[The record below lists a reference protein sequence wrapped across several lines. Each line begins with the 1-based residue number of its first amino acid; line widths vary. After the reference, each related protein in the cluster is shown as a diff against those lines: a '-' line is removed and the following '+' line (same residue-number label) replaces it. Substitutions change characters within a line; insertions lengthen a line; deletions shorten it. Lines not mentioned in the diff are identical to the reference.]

1 MFQSLD
7 QPRVF
12 LVCVLI
18 GVLSGVYYEPFGFIK
33 KFIKQAFIK
42 HVING
47 VWLTS
52 CSLIF
57 ISFSLL
63 YEFPNFRL
71 YMSVGVG
78 FGIYLYKLSFHKVFA
93 IFTNK
98 VYNILNKL
106 VKKIKAN
113 NERRKEKANILGG
126 FVGAY
131 NVNHDTRGNYNL
143 PTRRNIHAQKQN
155 SRTRRGDRISS
166 KTNRTHGRRNR
177 IVGT

>member
-12 LVCVLI
+12 LACALI
-18 GVLSGVYYEPFGFIK
+18 GVLSGVYYEPFALFKRFIK
-33 KFIKQAFIK
+33 KAFVK
-42 HVING
+42 HVINS

-57 ISFSLL
+57 ITFGLT

-71 YMSVGVG
+71 YMALGVGV
-78 FGIYLYKLSFHKVFA
+78 GIYLYKLSFHKVIA

-98 VYNILNKL
+98 VYNITNKL
-106 VKKIKAN
+106 VKKIKAY

-131 NVNHDTRGNYNL
+131 NVNHDTRGNNNL
-143 PTRRNIHAQKQN
+143 STRRDIHAQKQN
-155 SRTRRGDRISS
+155 SRARRGDRISS